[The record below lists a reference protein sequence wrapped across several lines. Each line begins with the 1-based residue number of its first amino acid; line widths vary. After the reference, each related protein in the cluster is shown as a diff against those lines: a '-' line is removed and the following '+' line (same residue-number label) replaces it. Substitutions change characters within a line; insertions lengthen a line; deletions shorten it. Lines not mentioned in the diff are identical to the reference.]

1 MAVSETESGSD
12 LDPFGM
18 PNKDFL
24 RLTAEILERLELESS
39 SRGNRMLA
47 SLLDIAR
54 AEAEDGLQARH
65 HRQISEEANLRSVV
79 MKVSTEMRLLGQ
91 KAKRR
96 AEGRGS

>member
-1 MAVSETESGSD
+1 MAVSETEFGPV
-12 LDPFGM
+12 LDTFGM

-65 HRQISEEANLRSVV
+65 HREISEEANLRSVV
-79 MKVSTEMRLLGQ
+79 MEVSTEMRLLGQ
-91 KAKRR
+91 RAKWRSQ
-96 AEGRGS
+96 GQG